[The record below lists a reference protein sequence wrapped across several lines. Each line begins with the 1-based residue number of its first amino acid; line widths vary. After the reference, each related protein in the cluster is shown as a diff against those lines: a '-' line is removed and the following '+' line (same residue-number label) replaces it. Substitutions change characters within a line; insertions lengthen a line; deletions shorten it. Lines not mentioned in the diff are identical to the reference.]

1 MDSVYRIAPDALCR
15 PLDDEVAVYL
25 TDRFQ
30 THLLDDKA
38 WQVLQAI
45 QALDTPALGVSAKA
59 LAGHLLGMALPQSE
73 TDLAAANQALAPV
86 LAALAGIGVL
96 TVRKC

>member
-25 TDRFQ
+25 ANRFE

-38 WQVLQAI
+38 GQVLQAL
-45 QALDTPALGVSAKA
+45 QTLDADGRGVGPMALV
-59 LAGHLLGMALPQSE
+59 GHLLGVQSPPSSP
-73 TDLAAANQALAPV
+73 DFLSASQALASV

-96 TVRKC
+96 TVSTC